1 MPTSRRDFLKAGAL
15 AAAGLP
21 IIPALRVPA
30 APPPAQTHP
39 AGLKVPPSVAGL
51 KVPPS
56 VAGLKVPPSVAGGG
70 LFFDDA
76 DIPRMRRAIEHPH
89 VASYWKS
96 ITGAD
101 LSADAEFIRSG
112 AKLNN
117 HSKDMLRVRQI
128 LERTSFVY
136 ALTGDAAQRDVARRA
151 VDKMLEYPKWDY
163 FLEGGKDVIGFQRA
177 PEATIAM
184 SCARQWL
191 RGALSDETAR
201 EIETQIGEKGAPACF
216 RTLYGMKYPDRV
228 QGWGFD
234 PEDDYPFH
242 VDLRRWPL
250 ILNSTNLKAIP
261 IAGLGIAGCLLRG
274 KHPQAERWIAMA
286 EQSARAFALMYGPDG
301 AYDEGVGYWGYTSTH
316 ITLLVEVL
324 RRTLGRDIAGI
335 INYPGTVRYGLR
347 MWMPGAGRP
356 NDCVNFSDAW
366 AMGDMSIAAWTA
378 GRFRDGVA
386 QYVATHAG
394 ELSSPWSVIWLD
406 PALREEKP
414 GADLFDVRFSNDWVV
429 ARSGWDESDGVVAL
443 RSGGPSNHEHADRN
457 SVIFKVHGERIY
469 HDPYHA
475 AYPNTDPLWVLRLT
489 KSHSSV
495 LIGGQ
500 GHQYHDGHEG
510 TNASFAEAHVVEY
523 RADDRSMVV
532 TSDATA
538 AYALVNPDVTLVR
551 RTLVFLKPDV
561 LAVLDRVRL
570 ARNPLPVQVRFQID
584 NSDGRGSVAAAQS
597 GFTVSRP
604 NAAAYAAV
612 LGGGE
617 VRVRCAN
624 LEIPADKG
632 VFPYAEAESAPALD
646 HLILT
651 VCDACGTCGAGGATG
666 GAAGTA
672 KGRSLRTTR
681 EGNVWRIAGGGGV
694 PAVAIDTTTDTP
706 AVTIG

>member
-1 MPTSRRDFLKAGAL
+1 MPTSRRDFLRAGAL
-15 AAAGLP
+15 AAAGVA
-21 IIPALRVPA
+21 IVPPFRGT
-30 APPPAQTHP
+30 APDAGASRRTHTPPAGQDVPTPP
-39 AGLKVPPSVAGL
+39 AGGK
-51 KVPPS
+51 
-56 VAGLKVPPSVAGGG
+56 G
-70 LFFDDA
+70 LFFDAA
-76 DIPRMRRAIEHPH
+76 DIPRMRRAIEHPRL
-89 VASYWKS
+89 ASYWKS
-96 ITGAD
+96 VTGAD
-101 LSADAEFIRSG
+101 LAADAEFIRTG

-128 LERTSFVY
+128 LERTSFAY
-136 ALTGDAAQRDVARRA
+136 ALTGDAAQCDVARRA
-151 VDKMLEYPKWDY
+151 ADKMLEYPKWDY
-163 FLEGGKDVIGFQRA
+163 FLEGGREVIGLQRA

-184 SCARQWL
+184 SCAREWL
-191 RGALSDETAR
+191 RGALPDETAR

-316 ITLLVEVL
+316 ITLLVEVF
-324 RRTLGRDIAGI
+324 RRTLGRDISGI

-347 MWMPGAGRP
+347 MWMPTAGRP
-356 NDCVNFSDAW
+356 NDSVNFSDAG
-366 AMGDMSIAAWTA
+366 AIGDMAVAAWTA
-378 GRFRDGVA
+378 GRFGDPVA
-386 QYVATHAG
+386 QYAAVHVG

-406 PALREEKP
+406 PAMKEETP
-414 GADLFDVRFSNDWVV
+414 GPGLFDVRFSNDWVV
-429 ARSGWDESDGVVAL
+429 ARSGWDVTDGVVAL
-443 RSGGPSNHEHADRN
+443 RSGGPANHEHADRN
-457 SVIFKVHGERIY
+457 SVIFKAHGERIF

-489 KSHSSV
+489 KSHSSL

-500 GHQYHDGHEG
+500 GHQYHDGREG

-523 RADDRSMVV
+523 RADERSMVV

-538 AYALVNPDVTLVR
+538 AYNLVNPGVALVR

-570 ARNPLPVQVRFQID
+570 ANTPLPVQARFQID
-584 NSDGRGSVAAAQS
+584 NSDGKGSVTS
-597 GFTVSRP
+597 GGSAFTVSRP
-604 NAAAYAAV
+604 DVTARAIVEGNR
-612 LGGGE
+612 E

-624 LEIPADKG
+624 LAVPPEKG
-632 VFPYAEAESAPALD
+632 VFPYAEAESAAALD
-646 HLILT
+646 HVILT
-651 VCDACGTCGAGGATG
+651 VCDAGSGAHPA
-666 GAAGTA
+666 
-672 KGRSLRTTR
+672 RSLRTSH
-681 EGNVWRIAGGGGV
+681 EGNLWRITGADGV
-694 PAVAIDTTTDTP
+694 PPVTIDTATDTP